1 MNNGCSKIHIFMVM
15 SGMISFLSTT
25 FFLMFMVMIMVLFDQ
40 VLFFVV
46 VGMLVVLMFL
56 RLNVSLNSV
65 SLVIL
70 KEYGNILFTYNDI
83 LVRF

>member
-1 MNNGCSKIHIFMVM
+1 MVM

>member
-1 MNNGCSKIHIFMVM
+1 VNNGCAKIHIFMVM

>member
-1 MNNGCSKIHIFMVM
+1 
-15 SGMISFLSTT
+15 
-25 FFLMFMVMIMVLFDQ
+25 MVLFDQ